1 MHMGNA
7 LQRWLNTHGL
17 LGIAIGVLGVVT
29 VLSLLIVVGGYFL
42 VTP

>member
-17 LGIAIGVLGVVT
+17 LGIALGVLGVVT
-29 VLSLLIVVGGYFL
+29 VLSLLMVVGGYFL